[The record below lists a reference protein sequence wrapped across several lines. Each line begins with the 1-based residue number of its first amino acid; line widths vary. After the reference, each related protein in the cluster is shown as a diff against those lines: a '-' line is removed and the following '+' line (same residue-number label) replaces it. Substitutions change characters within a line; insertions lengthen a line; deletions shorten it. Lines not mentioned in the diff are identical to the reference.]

1 MHNDRP
7 RVITFKTQREIS
19 EERQQK
25 LQEEYNALKEETK
38 KILEKNREIA
48 NSFKTDVD
56 DVTLSNEE
64 IQRINELRNEIKKIF
79 ENAEKRLTKKNN

>member
-48 NSFKTDVD
+48 NSFKNDVD

-64 IQRINELRNEIKKIF
+64 IQRINELRNEIRKIF
-79 ENAEKRLTKKNN
+79 ENAEKRLTKNNN